1 MVDIVMKEKETGKLS
16 YFLGFTGDK
25 GSAVIADVMDGNLK
39 MVPLVTFISKYV
51 ADEDGY
57 CECCDECEESGLD
70 DDAPREC
77 CDECEESGL
86 DDDAPRVFDD
96 GGRGIV
102 VEVPVADGVSINM
115 SMNDSAAEQFVT
127 LVSNKLNSRWKK

>member
-1 MVDIVMKEKETGKLS
+1 MVDMVMKEKETGKLN

-25 GSAVIADVMDGNLK
+25 GFAVIADVMEGNLK

-57 CECCDECEESGLD
+57 CECCDEREESGLD
-70 DDAPREC
+70 DDT
-77 CDECEESGL
+77 
-86 DDDAPRVFDD
+86 PRVFDD